1 MSVATEDKAVSVGL
15 AQVVVSSACAGW
27 SYLCQL
33 VLLRLNLFST
43 VLLACLLPLL
53 VAGFSAAQT
62 SKGSA
67 LFELAIGARTEWR
80 KVVWPTKQERNQTTL
95 IVVAVILLMSLI
107 LWGIDS
113 LLSWGAAQIM
123 G

>member
-1 MSVATEDKAVSVGL
+1 MSVATEDKEFRL
-15 AQVVVSSACAGW
+15 DWLKW
-27 SYLCQL
+27 SITVL
-33 VLLRLNLFST
+33 VLGGAIYANWYFAAES
-43 VLLACLLPLL
+43 VLYRVIGMLVAVL
-53 VAGFSAAQT
+53 VAGFAAART

-67 LFELAIGARTEWR
+67 LVELAIGARTEWR

-113 LLSWGAAQIM
+113 LLSWGAVQIM

>member
-1 MSVATEDKAVSVGL
+1 MNVEEEGKQFQLDWLKWLVAVVLLGGAIYANWYYGAESALYRALGMI
-15 AQVVVSSACAGW
+15 VVV
-27 SYLCQL
+27 
-33 VLLRLNLFST
+33 
-43 VLLACLLPLL
+43 L
-53 VAGFSAAQT
+53 VAAFIAVQTKKGAAV
-62 SKGSA
+62 
-67 LFELAIGARTEWR
+67 LELAVGARTELR

-113 LLSWGAAQIM
+113 LLSWGASLVM

>member
-1 MSVATEDKAVSVGL
+1 MSVATEDKQFRLDWLKWLVTV
-15 AQVVVSSACAGW
+15 
-27 SYLCQL
+27 L
-33 VLLRLNLFST
+33 VLGGAIYANWFYAAES
-43 VLLACLLPLL
+43 VLYRAIGMI
-53 VAGFSAAQT
+53 VAVAVAVAVAAKT
-62 SKGSA
+62 AKGA
-67 LFELAIGARTEWR
+67 AIIELAIGARTEWR

-123 G
+123 S

>member
-1 MSVATEDKAVSVGL
+1 MSVAIEDKQYRLDWLKWLVA
-15 AQVVVSSACAGW
+15 A
-27 SYLCQL
+27 L
-33 VLLRLNLFST
+33 VLGGAIYANWYYGAES
-43 VLLACLLPLL
+43 VLYRALGMIVAVA
-53 VAGFSAAQT
+53 VAGFVAAQT
-62 SKGSA
+62 EKGVA
-67 LFELAIGARTEWR
+67 IIGLAVGARTELR

-95 IVVAVILLMSLI
+95 LVGAVILLMSLI

>member
-1 MSVATEDKAVSVGL
+1 MNVEEESKQFQLDWLKWLVAFLLLGGAIYANWYYGAESALYRVLGMI
-15 AQVVVSSACAGW
+15 VVV
-27 SYLCQL
+27 
-33 VLLRLNLFST
+33 
-43 VLLACLLPLL
+43 LAAAY
-53 VAGFSAAQT
+53 VAAQT
-62 SKGSA
+62 EKGTA
-67 LFELAIGARTEWR
+67 VVELAIGARTELR

-113 LLSWGAAQIM
+113 LLSWGASQIM

>member
-1 MSVATEDKAVSVGL
+1 MNVEEESKQFQLDWLKWLVA
-15 AQVVVSSACAGW
+15 
-27 SYLCQL
+27 
-33 VLLRLNLFST
+33 VLLLGGAIYANWYYGAESALYRALGMIAV
-43 VLLACLLPLL
+43 VL
-53 VAGFSAAQT
+53 VVGFIAAQT
-62 SKGSA
+62 EKGA
-67 LFELAIGARTEWR
+67 AVVELAMGARTELR

-113 LLSWGAAQIM
+113 LLSWGASLVM

>member
-1 MSVATEDKAVSVGL
+1 MNVEEESKQFQLDWLKWLVAVVLLGGAIYANWYYGAESALYRALGMI
-15 AQVVVSSACAGW
+15 VVV
-27 SYLCQL
+27 
-33 VLLRLNLFST
+33 
-43 VLLACLLPLL
+43 L
-53 VAGFSAAQT
+53 VAAYVAAQT
-62 SKGSA
+62 EKGA
-67 LFELAIGARTEWR
+67 AVVELAIGARTELR

-113 LLSWGAAQIM
+113 LLSWGASLVM

>member
-1 MSVATEDKAVSVGL
+1 MNVEEESKQFQLDWLKWLVAFLLLGGAIYANWYYGAESALYRALGMI
-15 AQVVVSSACAGW
+15 VVV
-27 SYLCQL
+27 
-33 VLLRLNLFST
+33 
-43 VLLACLLPLL
+43 LAAAY
-53 VAGFSAAQT
+53 VAAQT
-62 SKGSA
+62 EKGTA
-67 LFELAIGARTEWR
+67 VVELAIGARTELR

-113 LLSWGAAQIM
+113 LLSWGASQIM

>member
-1 MSVATEDKAVSVGL
+1 MSVATEDKEFRL
-15 AQVVVSSACAGW
+15 DWLKW
-27 SYLCQL
+27 SITVL
-33 VLLRLNLFST
+33 VLGGAIYANWYFAAES
-43 VLLACLLPLL
+43 VLYRGIGMLVAVL
-53 VAGFSAAQT
+53 VAGFAAART

-67 LFELAIGARTEWR
+67 LVELAIGARTEWR

>member
-1 MSVATEDKAVSVGL
+1 MSVAIEDKQFRLDWLKWLVA
-15 AQVVVSSACAGW
+15 A
-27 SYLCQL
+27 L
-33 VLLRLNLFST
+33 VLGGAIYANWYYGAES
-43 VLLACLLPLL
+43 VLYRALGMI
-53 VAGFSAAQT
+53 VAIAVASFVAAQT
-62 SKGSA
+62 AKGTA
-67 LFELAIGARTEWR
+67 LISLGIGARTELR

-113 LLSWGAAQIM
+113 LLSWGAVQIM

>member
-1 MSVATEDKAVSVGL
+1 MVGCSL
-15 AQVVVSSACAGW
+15 LLGGAIYANWYYGASQFYIAHGYDCGSFGGR
-27 SYLCQL
+27 
-33 VLLRLNLFST
+33 VLLLRKLKR
-43 VLLACLLPLL
+43 VRA
-53 VAGFSAAQT
+53 VV
-62 SKGSA
+62 
-67 LFELAIGARTEWR
+67 ELAIGARTELR

>member
-1 MSVATEDKAVSVGL
+1 MFGSSKASIYHVCILTAAKTEKG
-15 AQVVVSSACAGW
+15 
-27 SYLCQL
+27 
-33 VLLRLNLFST
+33 
-43 VLLACLLPLL
+43 
-53 VAGFSAAQT
+53 AAIV
-62 SKGSA
+62 
-67 LFELAIGARTEWR
+67 ELALGSRTELR

-113 LLSWGAAQIM
+113 LLSWGASLIM

>member
-1 MSVATEDKAVSVGL
+1 MNVEEESKQFQLDWLKWLVAFGL
-15 AQVVVSSACAGW
+15 LGGAIYANWYYGAESALYRALGMIVVV
-27 SYLCQL
+27 
-33 VLLRLNLFST
+33 
-43 VLLACLLPLL
+43 LAAAY
-53 VAGFSAAQT
+53 VAAQT
-62 SKGSA
+62 QKGSA
-67 LFELAIGARTEWR
+67 IAELAIGARTELR

-113 LLSWGAAQIM
+113 LLSWGASQIM